1 MIANRLNKNLLHN
14 KKQNFCYSL
23 VVKNAKRTDGGQYR
37 LQLRNS
43 SGFDTATVNVK
54 VLDRPA
60 PPENLRADEFAG
72 DALTLFW
79 NPPKDNGGADITNYV
94 IEKKEPKSATWSKV
108 RNM

>member
-1 MIANRLNKNLLHN
+1 MLHVILID
-14 KKQNFCYSL
+14 FLFFSL
-23 VVKNAKRTDGGQYR
+23 VVKNAKRSDGGQYR

-54 VLDRPA
+54 VLDRPS
-60 PPENLRADEFAG
+60 PPENLRADEFGG

-94 IEKKEPKSATWSKV
+94 IEKKELKAVTWSKV
-108 RNM
+108 RNISKSLS